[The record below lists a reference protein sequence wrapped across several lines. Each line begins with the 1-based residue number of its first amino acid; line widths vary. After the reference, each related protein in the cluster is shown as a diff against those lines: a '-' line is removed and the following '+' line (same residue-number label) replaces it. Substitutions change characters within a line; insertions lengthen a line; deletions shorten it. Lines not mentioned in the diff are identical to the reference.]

1 MCLLTI
7 LFIENRNFEFSYTSI
22 LRRNLREKP
31 LLIQQPENAYAE
43 APFYTSFALPWVPI
57 AQDPLN
63 IPTAETEN
71 KPIGKDL
78 MGSLKN
84 SRIKFY
90 NSKFLNLIKV
100 AMTQD
105 V

>member
-7 LFIENRNFEFSYTSI
+7 LFIENRNFEFSYTCI
-22 LRRNLREKP
+22 LRSNLREKP

-43 APFYTSFALPWVPI
+43 APLYTSFALPWVPI

-71 KPIGKDL
+71 KPIGKD
-78 MGSLKN
+78 
-84 SRIKFY
+84 
-90 NSKFLNLIKV
+90 
-100 AMTQD
+100 
-105 V
+105 